1 MYISY
6 FPDQTAQ
13 KSQPIWQSF
22 LDSCKKFNIS
32 TVENNMDSDAA
43 LIWSVLWQGRM
54 QKNQLVYEHYR
65 KQGKP
70 VFILEVGAL
79 DRGRTWKVA
88 LNNITKNGIYA
99 NTDNLDPN
107 RGKKLGIELITR
119 KIDPQA
125 PILIAAQ
132 HENSLQWSTPLTVHD
147 WVLIQLEKIRERTGR
162 DIIVRTHP
170 RFYIGNFT
178 GKNIFMSM
186 PKKIEGTYDKYDLNF
201 EYSTI
206 INYNSGVGIQA
217 AINGTP
223 IVTDIS
229 SLAHDVS
236 TTIDQINQPYL
247 PNRTEWFEKITHT
260 EWTVEEIADG
270 MPLARLLDNTNLTTT
285 IC

>member
-6 FPDQTAQ
+6 FPNQTAQ
-13 KSQPIWQSF
+13 QSQPIWQSF
-22 LDSCKKFNIS
+22 LDSCKKFNI
-32 TVENNMDSDAA
+32 TPVENSMTADAA

-88 LNNITKNGIYA
+88 VNNITKNGIYA
-99 NTDNLDPN
+99 NKENLDPN
-107 RGKKLGIELITR
+107 RSKKLGIELVTR

-132 HENSLQWSTPLTVHD
+132 HENSLQWTTPLTVHD
-147 WVLIQLEKIRERTGR
+147 WVLTQIEKIREHTGR
-162 DIIVRTHP
+162 DIVVRAHP

-201 EYSTI
+201 EYSTV

-229 SLAHDVS
+229 SLAHDLA

>member
-6 FPDQTAQ
+6 FPNQTAQ
-13 KSQPIWQSF
+13 QSQPIWQSF
-22 LDSCKKFNIS
+22 LDSCQKFNIRP
-32 TVENNMDSDAA
+32 VENSMTADAA

-54 QKNQLVYEHYR
+54 EKNRLVYEHYR

-88 LNNITKNGIYA
+88 VNNITKNGVYA
-99 NTDNLDPN
+99 NTDNLDSD
-107 RGKKLGIELITR
+107 RAKKLGIDLVTR

-132 HENSLQWSTPLTVHD
+132 HENSLQWTTPMTVHD
-147 WVLIQLEKIRERTGR
+147 WVLTQIEKIRNHTSR

-170 RFYIGNFT
+170 RFRIGNFT

-186 PKKIEGTYDKYDLNF
+186 PKKIAGTYDKYDLNF
-201 EYSTI
+201 EYSTV

-217 AINGTP
+217 AINGSP
-223 IVTDIS
+223 IITDIS
-229 SLAHDVS
+229 SLAHDVA

-270 MPLARLLDNTNLTTT
+270 IPLARLLDNTNLTTT